1 MKKSSMISKT
11 LVQIVVYL
19 FELLSV
25 SFAITYVTHVYL
37 EPLLSYIDLIERMLT
52 AYTIYQILVIVIL
65 TNINDIAKD
74 CYLAYATTLKMG
86 LLYLETRDEK
96 IKVAMIDRIDK
107 LMDPA
112 KFNSPNVWNAY
123 VSLKQNLDVITKTQ
137 IEMELITAEHC
148 CESATLNWRYSFLLR
163 LPIFK

>member
-1 MKKSSMISKT
+1 MKKSSMVSKT
-11 LVQIVVYL
+11 LVQIMVYL

-25 SFAITYVTHVYL
+25 SFAITYVTHIYL
-37 EPLLSYIDLIERMLT
+37 EPLLSYMDLIERMLM
-52 AYTIYQILVIVIL
+52 AYTVYQILVVVIL

-86 LLYLETRDEK
+86 LVYLETRDEK
-96 IKVAMIDRIDK
+96 VKLEMLNRIDK
-107 LMDPA
+107 LMDPG
-112 KFNSPNVWNAY
+112 KFNLPDVWNAY
-123 VSLKQNLDVITKTQ
+123 ASLKQNLDVINKTQ
-137 IEMELITAEHC
+137 IEMELIKAEHC